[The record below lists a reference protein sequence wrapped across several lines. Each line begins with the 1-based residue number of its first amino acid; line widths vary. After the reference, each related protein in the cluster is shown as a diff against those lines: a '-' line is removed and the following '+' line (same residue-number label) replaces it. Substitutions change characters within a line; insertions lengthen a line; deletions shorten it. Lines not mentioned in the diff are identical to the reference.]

1 MAVKVCIPQVGLIL
15 AKIVRVIINGVRVI
29 NELFVVGVDVT
40 ALVSLAY
47 AVLVIVRVGVR
58 VDVYVMYGGIVIV
71 LVIAKRVLLGFMVA
85 LRV

>member
-1 MAVKVCIPQVGLIL
+1 M
-15 AKIVRVIINGVRVI
+15 AKIVRVIINGGRVI
-29 NELFVVGVDVT
+29 NELFAVGVDVT

>member
-1 MAVKVCIPQVGLIL
+1 VAVKVCIPQVRLIL

>member
-1 MAVKVCIPQVGLIL
+1 M